1 MFLVECRNV
10 PPGTPRGVDF
20 WLLRFLLS
28 VSDVQPDAV
37 PRPKRPSPA
46 PRVLS
51 APRPPPPS
59 HSATRNRLACRSASV
74 SRENQQQ
81 IIFSVLNKLLY
92 FDTRQRGAVVFSGS
106 RSGTWGAHAGER
118 RRTAASWGTGPNA
131 VLRGTSPPP
140 PPVIKAS
147 HPKGPCFALCPA
159 PHRLSSGCPFG
170 KVKARE
176 LCLAHAGFARS
187 LGSTICS
194 EQSEEAEVPGGRVGG
209 GPGRAG
215 EPRTGL

>member
-1 MFLVECRNV
+1 MSHVRVCL
-10 PPGTPRGVDF
+10 PRPRRIF
-20 WLLRFLLS
+20 S
-28 VSDVQPDAV
+28 VSALSRSLSFHFFPRRRVSGRVQKCPSRHAPRCRLLASAV
-37 PRPKRPSPA
+37 FIVCVRRAARRGSRPKRPSPA

-106 RSGTWGAHAGER
+106 HSGTWGAHARER

-131 VLRGTSPPP
+131 VLRGTS
-140 PPVIKAS
+140 
-147 HPKGPCFALCPA
+147 HPQL
-159 PHRLSSGCPFG
+159 
-170 KVKARE
+170 
-176 LCLAHAGFARS
+176 
-187 LGSTICS
+187 
-194 EQSEEAEVPGGRVGG
+194 
-209 GPGRAG
+209 
-215 EPRTGL
+215 

>member
-37 PRPKRPSPA
+37 PHPKRPSPA

-51 APRPPPPS
+51 APRPPLPS

-106 RSGTWGAHAGER
+106 RSGTWGAHARER
-118 RRTAASWGTGPNA
+118 RRTAASWGTGPDP
-131 VLRGTSPPP
+131 VLRGTSPQLPFP
-140 PPVIKAS
+140 HNYIGYLSSYLVVFLTPKLIIISLFHTVSNWLSEAS
-147 HPKGPCFALCPA
+147 YSIFL
-159 PHRLSSGCPFG
+159 PHRLDY
-170 KVKARE
+170 
-176 LCLAHAGFARS
+176 
-187 LGSTICS
+187 
-194 EQSEEAEVPGGRVGG
+194 
-209 GPGRAG
+209 
-215 EPRTGL
+215 TGIDIQTYMFYVCYMCIFIIFLYEYIE